1 MASAIEGQIN
11 SDNTQAAK
19 LQELRAQSTSV
30 AGVDDV
36 DLLKAY
42 TDNRLHEMRYAVN
55 DQTKAM
61 LEDYFYYF
69 GYATNRQKLPNL
81 SSRIW
86 FNYVQCTPYFNDGAY
101 SALAPF
107 LEDISNK
114 LQAGVTI
121 FHAVNE
127 SGTLKWDLAQEKE
140 NLESWFKV

>member
-1 MASAIEGQIN
+1 
-11 SDNTQAAK
+11 
-19 LQELRAQSTSV
+19 
-30 AGVDDV
+30 
-36 DLLKAY
+36 
-42 TDNRLHEMRYAVN
+42 
-55 DQTKAM
+55 M

-86 FNYVQCTPYFNDGAY
+86 FNYVQCTPYFSDGVY

-121 FHAVNE
+121 FHEVNE
-127 SGTLKWDLAQEKE
+127 NGILNWDISQEKE
-140 NLESWFKV
+140 NLESWFKQ